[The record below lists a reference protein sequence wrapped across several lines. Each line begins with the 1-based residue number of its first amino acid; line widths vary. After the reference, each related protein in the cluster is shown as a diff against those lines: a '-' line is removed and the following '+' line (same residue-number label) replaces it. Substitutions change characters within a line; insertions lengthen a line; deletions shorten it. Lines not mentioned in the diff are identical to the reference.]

1 MTISRKLPHFLL
13 GIFGPRCCFHIHCL
27 QRLAGFSDGP
37 KRSQRQ
43 FEVSQRPW
51 LADVEVEIASAQPL
65 TFTKPDKNGGR
76 NATIGLTINMTDIGT
91 SIAARIVGVRA
102 DLIPFYFPNYGGPMK
117 R

>member
-1 MTISRKLPHFLL
+1 
-13 GIFGPRCCFHIHCL
+13 
-27 QRLAGFSDGP
+27 LAGFSDGP

-51 LADVEVEIASAQPL
+51 LDVEVEIDSAKPL

-91 SIAARIVGVRA
+91 SIAAHIGVRA
-102 DLIPFYFPNYGGPMK
+102 DLIPFYFPNFGGPMK